1 MLKKLFRKISIFIH
15 MSIKDKLLFIAA
27 YILSG
32 IARFLMLAIP
42 FKKFQPYIG
51 IAKEESPYENICL
64 QDFHTIK
71 RIRYLGLLACKY
83 TPWESKCLVK
93 ALVVCWILKYYKI
106 PTTLYLGVAK
116 DKTLL
121 AHAWLRCG
129 PCIITG
135 GDVQKKFVEVARFS
149 NYKLITR
156 ERSCENNGW

>member
-1 MLKKLFRKISIFIH
+1 MPL
-15 MSIKDKLLFIAA
+15 KDKILFLAA

-32 IARFLMLAIP
+32 IARFLMIAVP
-42 FKKFQPYIG
+42 FKRFQHYIG
-51 IAKEESPYENICL
+51 ISKEESPYETICL
-64 QDFHTIK
+64 QDFNTIK

-93 ALVVCWILKYYKI
+93 ALVICWLLKHYKI

-135 GDVQKKFVEVARFS
+135 GDVQQKFVEVARFS
-149 NYKLITR
+149 NYRLMNR
-156 ERSCENNGW
+156 ERSCENHVL